1 MPTIDVIP
9 MTTPRMVSPDRIL
22 FVRTVSNAIATTS
35 QRRAKR
41 RVMDGNA
48 PPRRTQRTRRS
59 ERTGLFLCVPRVLRG
74 GEDVWSFAPQRLD
87 RVESRGPHR
96 RIEAEEQA
104 DERRDADPEHD
115 GPDLHR
121 RGNRRERR
129 DGRRDRAAKHR
140 AD

>member
-35 QRRAKR
+35 QRSASLRAMR
-41 RVMDGNA
+41 FQIADFRLQIADSLT
-48 PPRRTQRTRRS
+48 TQS
-59 ERTGLFLCVPRVLRG
+59 
-74 GEDVWSFAPQRLD
+74 LD
-87 RVESRGPHR
+87 WVEPRGPHR

-104 DERRDADPEHD
+104 DEGRDANPERD

-129 DGRRDRAAKHR
+129 DGRRDRAAQHR
-140 AD
+140 ADDAAGHRHQHRLWEDL